1 MPTKRNVIIAGY
13 SDFSWALAQ
22 QLKDNVG
29 GRLYFVLSERERALE
44 ASLHEPLVVVQ
55 GEITDSAIL
64 DQLRLPECDTFI
76 AGSGEDAPNVLA
88 ALYARKQGA
97 AHVYACITD
106 PDLRPLLR
114 SLDVTPLQISQ
125 IAAAVLKE
133 TILSDDAD
141 EIPDVQL

>member
-1 MPTKRNVIIAGY
+1 MSTKRNVIIAGY

-22 QLKDNVG
+22 QLKDKAG
-29 GRLYFVLSERERALE
+29 GRLYFVLSEREQALE

-55 GEITDSAIL
+55 GEITDSEIL

-76 AGSGEDAPNVLA
+76 AGSGEDASNVLA

-106 PDLRPLLR
+106 PALRPLLR
-114 SLDVTPLQISQ
+114 SLDVMPLQISH
-125 IAAAVLKE
+125 IAAAVLAKN
-133 TILSDDAD
+133 ILTEKRD
-141 EIPDVQL
+141 EIPDVLL